1 MKMDIFNVEE
11 QVVEEAK
18 RECERLN
25 CSLVQIFRKSNHPDD
40 NFTYV
45 VIGKKKSPLWEGKE
59 YCVWT
64 LNTNLGGFHDGKYD
78 VDSYNALRLC
88 MVRIYNANEDEIDGG
103 DFNEQ

>member
-1 MKMDIFNVEE
+1 MKLDIFNVEE
-11 QVVEEAK
+11 NVIEEAK

-25 CSLVQIFRKSNHPDD
+25 CTLVQIFRKSNHPDD

-45 VIGKKKSPLWEGKE
+45 VIAKKNVPLWEGKE

-64 LNTNLGGFHDGKYD
+64 LNTSLGGFHDGKYD

-103 DFNEQ
+103 DFE